1 MNRKTTTISALAGA
15 GLAAAFFFGCQ
26 NPGQS
31 AAGNTQ
37 DTQASLLSLA
47 VKDSGDCR
55 SLHARCAIA
64 HEAGKDSAALTDT
77 LVGACIIDTAKAR
90 QILEEGRFGG
100 GRHGRHG
107 DNDGDGPGRLDSA
120 ARAAMC
126 DSLTKV
132 VAGMDSTDSGY
143 AIAKAHAAM
152 ACFVPPAPLDSA
164 ARAALCDSL
173 KTKLSSADSSSAG
186 YAILSHATHEACE
199 ELRPPKIGRG
209 FRAWQR
215 HR

>member
-37 DTQASLLSLA
+37 DTQAALLSLP

-64 HEAGKDSAALTDT
+64 HDAGKDSAALTDT

-107 DNDGDGPGRLDSA
+107 DNDGPGRLDSA
-120 ARAAMC
+120 ARAALC

-132 VAGMDSTDSGY
+132 VAGMDSTYSGY
-143 AIAKAHAAM
+143 AIAKAHASM

-173 KTKLSSADSSSAG
+173 KTKLASVDSSSAD
-186 YAILSHATHEACE
+186 YVILSRDTHEACE
-199 ELRPPKIGRG
+199 ERRPPESGRRG
-209 FRAWQR
+209 
-215 HR
+215 HRGGHHRR